1 MFETTYM
8 RCVYKGKATFL
19 SDSLMFLKASSVRVF
34 FPGSVMNRP
43 KKKKK
48 QLIVWV
54 HSLSYTWQLSSST
67 ILKFVSVLIISYRLM
82 LR

>member
-1 MFETTYM
+1 M

-43 KKKKK
+43 KKKK
-48 QLIVWV
+48 
-54 HSLSYTWQLSSST
+54 T
-67 ILKFVSVLIISYRLM
+67 IDRLGSQPELYLAAVKFDNPEVCLCSHYFIQTNVKVK
-82 LR
+82 